1 MSSYIFPNPLN
12 RRFSL
17 AGLLLLELLA
27 LPRRSLACAVCF
39 ASSSASVLHAFYLT
53 TILLLL
59 MPIGAVAL
67 VALVIRRYRSTPLLD
82 AVRPEQL

>member
-1 MSSYIFPNPLN
+1 MSSYIFPSPLN
-12 RRFSL
+12 GKLPL

-27 LPRRSLACAVCF
+27 LPRPSLACAVCF

-67 VALVIRRYRSTPLLD
+67 VAVVIRRYRSAPVLD
-82 AVRPEQL
+82 ATGPEQL